1 MSKIDVQKDIGD
13 LIVNAFPRE
22 LWLDIQDVFHAQY
35 AAAQQ
40 VTIDSVLKLDAPEQ
54 IRLRPQ
60 IRHYTLNAAFKRVA
74 LNCGVIHNSVE
85 TSPKGEHFVV
95 LSSHGVKMSRIGL
108 NHDESNIKGAKHRT
122 LLAELN
128 ESLEGY
134 TPDLFS
140 ERTIDHGALGT
151 LGILLLNINPTY
163 HESQSRM
170 LDLRVVVPFSNL
182 NGFHFNWSL
191 TELLER
197 YTGEQKVIIPDN
209 VLPQLKRHLKD
220 QEN

>member
-1 MSKIDVQKDIGD
+1 MSKVDVQKDISD

-22 LWLDIQDVFHAQY
+22 LWLSIQDVFHAKY
-35 AAAQQ
+35 AAAHQ
-40 VTIDSVLKLDAPEQ
+40 VTIESALNLGAPEQ
-54 IRLRPQ
+54 KRLRPQ
-60 IRHYTLNAAFKRVA
+60 LRHYTLNAAFRDAA
-74 LNCGVIHNSVE
+74 LNSEVIHNSVE
-85 TSPKGEHFVV
+85 TSPKGEYFVV
-95 LSSHGVKMSRIGL
+95 LSSGGVKMSRIGL
-108 NHDESNIKGAKHRT
+108 NYDEPNIKAAKHRT

-140 ERTIDHGALGT
+140 EIIMDNGPTGT
-151 LGILLLNINPTY
+151 LGVLLLNINPPY
-163 HESQSRM
+163 RESQGRM

-182 NGFHFNWSL
+182 KGFHFNWSL

-197 YTGEQKVIIPDN
+197 YTGEQKVIILDN

>member
-1 MSKIDVQKDIGD
+1 MSKVNIQKDISD

-22 LWLDIQDVFHAQY
+22 LWLNIQDVFHAQY
-35 AAAQQ
+35 DAAQQ
-40 VTIDSVLKLDAPEQ
+40 VTMSSALKLDTPGQ

-60 IRHYTLNAAFKRVA
+60 IRHYTLNAAFKEAA
-74 LNCGVIHNSVE
+74 LNCGVVHNSVE
-85 TSPKGEHFVV
+85 TSPKGEHFVI
-95 LSSHGVKMSRIGL
+95 LSSAGVKMSRIGL
-108 NHDESNIKGAKHRT
+108 NHDEPNIKGAKHRT

-140 ERTIDHGALGT
+140 EKTTDHGPAGT
-151 LGILLLNINPTY
+151 LGVLLLNINPPY

-182 NGFHFNWSL
+182 KGFHFNWSL
-191 TELLER
+191 IELLGL
-197 YTGEQKVIIPDN
+197 YTGEQKIIIPDN

>member
-1 MSKIDVQKDIGD
+1 MNQVDVQRDISD

-22 LWLDIQDVFHAQY
+22 LWLNIQDVFHAQY
-35 AAAQQ
+35 AAAHQ
-40 VTIDSVLKLDAPEQ
+40 VTIESALKLDVPGQ

-60 IRHYTLNAAFKRVA
+60 LRHYTLNAAFKEAA
-74 LNCGVIHNSVE
+74 LNSGVIHNSVE
-85 TSPKGEHFVV
+85 TSPKGEYFVI
-95 LSSHGVKMSRIGL
+95 LSSDGVKMSRIGL
-108 NHDESNIKGAKHRT
+108 NYDEPNIKAAKHRT

-140 ERTIDHGALGT
+140 ERTMDNGPEGT
-151 LGILLLNINPTY
+151 LGVLLLNINPPY

-182 NGFHFNWSL
+182 KGFHFNWSL

-197 YTGEQKVIIPDN
+197 YTGEQKVIILDN